1 MKNILLIVK
10 NRSKQMAQFVNGT
23 IVLHRSRC
31 DLPYSRHRIGRKFGN
46 MGAKIRFIPK
56 FF

>member
-10 NRSKQMAQFVNGT
+10 NRSKQKAQFVDGT

-31 DLPYSRHRIGRKFGN
+31 NLPHSRHRIGRKFGN

>member
-10 NRSKQMAQFVNGT
+10 NRSKQMAQFVHGT
-23 IVLHRSRC
+23 IVLHRSKC
-31 DLPYSRHRIGRKFGN
+31 NLPYSRHRIGRKFGN